1 MSGRLAACRSGVSDR
16 CVAESDYGPGHDY
29 TSAVY
34 GSVLAATVVVSAGD
48 LRDPAALATLLLV
61 SRVVF

>member
-1 MSGRLAACRSGVSDR
+1 MPLRCQRPLRCRVGLSGP
-16 CVAESDYGPGHDY
+16 EHDY